1 MLHHRKLNERILK
14 KNTGIKSLLAKLD
27 SEFLVEKC
35 RRQFAAF
42 NVFHNYIRT
51 TDDMKTFVSR
61 LENVYFK
68 FTQQGMTLPDTVL
81 AFMLLRAGNLEEVD
95 REVIMSSIKEVGGGR

>member
-81 AFMLLRAGNLEEVD
+81 GGHSLVSTVKSLPLSQEENLQ
-95 REVIMSSIKEVGGGR
+95 